1 MKNLMPIST
10 DVYDLLIDKGIKENE
25 VIDVLKNIL
34 SDITSHYSVQI
45 KLEENYFNML
55 QDIVWYN
62 LEKQDEN
69 DLSNVGRM
77 YPSFQSLFDVENK
90 LEYKDIVSVSDNLKD
105 IKEKLKDC
113 YIVQLTG
120 PNVLFENPFTKIRYV
135 DKRKNKQIQKS
146 VRKTKNMIT
155 CVIKE
160 QVIVYKMEEIKLNN
174 VIDTLLDAIEK
185 AEKNHS
191 NIEVTFL

>member
-10 DVYDLLIDKGIKENE
+10 DVYDLLMDKGIKENE

-77 YPSFQSLFDVENK
+77 YPSFQFLFDVENK

-120 PNVLFENPFTKIRYV
+120 PNALFENPFTKICYV

-146 VRKTKNMIT
+146 VHKTKNMIT

-160 QVIVYKMEEIKLNN
+160 LVSVYKMEEIKLNN

>member
-55 QDIVWYN
+55 QDIV
-62 LEKQDEN
+62 
-69 DLSNVGRM
+69 
-77 YPSFQSLFDVENK
+77 
-90 LEYKDIVSVSDNLKD
+90 SVSDNLKD

-120 PNVLFENPFTKIRYV
+120 PNALFENPFTKIRYV

>member
-34 SDITSHYSVQI
+34 SDITSHYSVQVE
-45 KLEENYFNML
+45 LEENYFNML

-69 DLSNVGRM
+69 DLSNVGRI

-90 LEYKDIVSVSDNLKD
+90 LEFKDIVSVSDNLKS

-120 PNVLFENPFTKIRYV
+120 PNELFEKPSTKIYYV
-135 DKRKNKQIQKS
+135 DKRKNKKIQKS
-146 VRKTKNMIT
+146 VKKTKNMIT

-160 QVIVYKMEEIKLNN
+160 QVSVYKMEEIKLNN

>member
-10 DVYDLLIDKGIKENE
+10 DVYDLLMDKGIKENE

-77 YPSFQSLFDVENK
+77 YPSFQSLF
-90 LEYKDIVSVSDNLKD
+90 
-105 IKEKLKDC
+105 
-113 YIVQLTG
+113 
-120 PNVLFENPFTKIRYV
+120 
-135 DKRKNKQIQKS
+135 RK
-146 VRKTKNMIT
+146 
-155 CVIKE
+155 
-160 QVIVYKMEEIKLNN
+160 
-174 VIDTLLDAIEK
+174 
-185 AEKNHS
+185 
-191 NIEVTFL
+191 